1 MQGSRSHQQQGGL
14 GLSLATRPVWPNG
27 DIHSADEIITSRS
40 GWVNEPRRIGVSK
53 SLIERAARALSWVTN
68 ALMLRNIG
76 RRFYSAMEMI
86 DTRLHLGMRGGE
98 GDDMFC
104 RKCGAEMEGGARF
117 CPKCGLPVADASEES
132 LGEFEQGPD
141 DADEASG
148 QLVSVEDEGEPT
160 GSVAASPEPAE
171 GSSTGKVFGLE
182 SDSADADAEGAVAPA
197 RSTRPRKPF
206 IIAVIVAVLL
216 VLGGSGYYFGVVA
229 PERAREAAEQE
240 ALAAE
245 YVVRVSVSAEGWDT
259 AAGASRVPLRV
270 KGREERGKKVNKV
283 YYVDSAGA
291 GLKLRRGTYAVIVAG
306 SPIAADGTIYAVPDT
321 EIEVKVDEKSAAKKG
336 GVDATGDAVTLDPVP
351 ATDVTDEQIADAKKW
366 AEGDKGAAD
375 ADCTFDA
382 EALAT
387 AAAKRRDDAAAAK
400 KAGEEAAKRAE
411 EAKQARTIDTDYFTM
426 VLPDWFPIDE
436 FEYKTEERSD
446 YGGGTGN
453 WSVTYFIRNGDAN
466 DNADFM
472 IVTYEQGMPGYGC
485 GYAKELGSSKGRTV
499 QLLVGGVTAQEALGM
514 SLEDYG
520 DALSACIT
528 LK

>member
-1 MQGSRSHQQQGGL
+1 
-14 GLSLATRPVWPNG
+14 
-27 DIHSADEIITSRS
+27 
-40 GWVNEPRRIGVSK
+40 
-53 SLIERAARALSWVTN
+53 
-68 ALMLRNIG
+68 
-76 RRFYSAMEMI
+76 
-86 DTRLHLGMRGGE
+86 
-98 GDDMFC
+98 MFC

-117 CPKCGLPVADASEES
+117 CPKCGLPVADASEEPS
-132 LGEFEQGPD
+132 GEFRQAPD
-141 DADEASG
+141 DADEAVE

-160 GSVAASPEPAE
+160 GSVAASPESAE
-171 GSSTGKVFGLE
+171 GSSTGKAFGLE

-197 RSTRPRKPF
+197 RSARPKKPF
-206 IIAVIVAVLL
+206 IIAVIVVVLL
-216 VLGGSGYYFGVVA
+216 ILGGSGYYFGVVA

-245 YVVRVSVSAEGWDT
+245 CVVRVSVSAEGWDT

-291 GLKLRRGTYAVIVAG
+291 GLKLRRGTYTVIVAG

-321 EIEVKVDEKSAAKKG
+321 EVEVKVDEKSAAKKG
-336 GVDATGDAVTLDPVP
+336 GVDATGDAVTLSPVP
-351 ATDVTDEQIADAKKW
+351 ATDVTDEQIAAAKKW

-375 ADCTFDA
+375 AGCTFDA

-387 AAAKRRDDAAAAK
+387 AAAKRRDDAVAAK
-400 KAGEEAAKRAE
+400 KAEEEAAKRAE

-436 FEYKTEERSD
+436 FEYKTEERPD

-453 WSVTYFIRNGDAN
+453 WSVTNFIRNGDAN

-520 DALSACIT
+520 DALAGCIT

>member
-1 MQGSRSHQQQGGL
+1 
-14 GLSLATRPVWPNG
+14 
-27 DIHSADEIITSRS
+27 
-40 GWVNEPRRIGVSK
+40 
-53 SLIERAARALSWVTN
+53 
-68 ALMLRNIG
+68 
-76 RRFYSAMEMI
+76 
-86 DTRLHLGMRGGE
+86 
-98 GDDMFC
+98 MFC

-117 CPKCGLPVADASEES
+117 CPKCGLPVADASEGP
-132 LGEFEQGPD
+132 LGEFEQAPD

-148 QLVSVEDEGEPT
+148 QLVSVEDEDEPT
-160 GSVAASPEPAE
+160 GSVAASPKSAE

-182 SDSADADAEGAVAPA
+182 SDSTDADAEGAVAPA
-197 RSTRPRKPF
+197 RSTRPKKPL
-206 IIAVIVAVLL
+206 IIAVIVVVLL
-216 VLGGSGYYFGVVA
+216 ILGGSGYYFGAVA
-229 PERAREAAEQE
+229 PERAREAAGQE

-245 YVVRVSVSAEGWDT
+245 YVVRVSVSAEGWNT

-291 GLKLRRGTYAVIVAG
+291 GLKLRRGTYTVIVAG
-306 SPIAADGTIYAVPDT
+306 SPIAADGTIYAVSDT
-321 EIEVKVDEKSAAKKG
+321 EVEVKVDEKSAAKKD
-336 GVDATGDAVTLDPVP
+336 GVDATGDAVTLGPVP

-366 AEGDKGAAD
+366 AEGDKGAAN
-375 ADCTFDA
+375 AGCTFDV

-387 AAAKRRDDAAAAK
+387 AAAKRRDDAVAAK
-400 KAGEEAAKRAE
+400 KAEEEAAKRAE
-411 EAKQARTIDTDYFTM
+411 EAKQVRTIDTDYFTM

-436 FEYKTEERSD
+436 FEYKTEERPD

-453 WSVTYFIRNGDAN
+453 WSVTNFIRNGDAN
-466 DNADFM
+466 DDADFM

-520 DALSACIT
+520 DALAGCIT

>member
-1 MQGSRSHQQQGGL
+1 
-14 GLSLATRPVWPNG
+14 
-27 DIHSADEIITSRS
+27 
-40 GWVNEPRRIGVSK
+40 
-53 SLIERAARALSWVTN
+53 
-68 ALMLRNIG
+68 
-76 RRFYSAMEMI
+76 
-86 DTRLHLGMRGGE
+86 
-98 GDDMFC
+98 MFC

-117 CPKCGLPVADASEES
+117 CPKCGLPVADASEEPS
-132 LGEFEQGPD
+132 GESEQAPD
-141 DADEASG
+141 DADKAVE
-148 QLVSVEDEGEPT
+148 QLVGVEDEGEPT
-160 GSVAASPEPAE
+160 GSVAASPESVE

-197 RSTRPRKPF
+197 RSARPKKPF
-206 IIAVIVAVLL
+206 IIAVIVVVLL

-259 AAGASRVPLRV
+259 AAGASRVPLQV

-291 GLKLRRGTYAVIVAG
+291 GLKLRRGTYTVIVAG

-321 EIEVKVDEKSAAKKG
+321 EVEVKVDEKSAAKKD
-336 GVDATGDAVTLDPVP
+336 GVDATGDAVELDPVP

-366 AEGDKGAAD
+366 AEGDKDAAN
-375 ADCTFDA
+375 AGCTFDA

-387 AAAKRRDDAAAAK
+387 AATKRRDDAVAAK
-400 KAGEEAAKRAE
+400 KAEEEAAKRTE
-411 EAKQARTIDTDYFTM
+411 EAKRARTIDTDYFTM

-436 FEYKTEERSD
+436 FEYKTEERPD

-453 WSVTYFIRNGDAN
+453 WSVTNFIRNGDAN

-520 DALSACIT
+520 DALAGCIT

>member
-1 MQGSRSHQQQGGL
+1 
-14 GLSLATRPVWPNG
+14 
-27 DIHSADEIITSRS
+27 
-40 GWVNEPRRIGVSK
+40 
-53 SLIERAARALSWVTN
+53 
-68 ALMLRNIG
+68 
-76 RRFYSAMEMI
+76 
-86 DTRLHLGMRGGE
+86 
-98 GDDMFC
+98 MFC

-117 CPKCGLPVADASEES
+117 CPKCGLPVADATEEPS
-132 LGEFEQGPD
+132 GEFGQVPD
-141 DADEASG
+141 DAGEAVE
-148 QLVSVEDEGEPT
+148 QLVSVEDEGGPT
-160 GSVAASPEPAE
+160 GSVAALPESAE

-197 RSTRPRKPF
+197 RTTRPKKPF
-206 IIAVIVAVLL
+206 IIAAIVVVLL
-216 VLGGSGYYFGVVA
+216 ILGGSGYYFGVVA

-259 AAGASRVPLRV
+259 AAGASRVPLQV

-291 GLKLRRGTYAVIVAG
+291 GLKLRRGTYTVIVAG

-321 EIEVKVDEKSAAKKG
+321 EVEVKVDEKSAAKKDG
-336 GVDATGDAVTLDPVP
+336 ADATGDAVTLGPVP

-375 ADCTFDA
+375 ADCTFDV

-387 AAAKRRDDAAAAK
+387 AAAKRRDDAVAAK
-400 KAGEEAAKRAE
+400 KAEEEAAKRAE
-411 EAKQARTIDTDYFTM
+411 EAKRARTIDTEYFTM
-426 VLPDWFPIDE
+426 VLPDWFPVDE
-436 FEYKTEERSD
+436 FEYKTEERPD

-453 WSVTYFIRNGDAN
+453 WSVTNFIRNGDAN
-466 DNADFM
+466 DDADFM

-520 DALSACIT
+520 DALAGCIT

>member
-1 MQGSRSHQQQGGL
+1 
-14 GLSLATRPVWPNG
+14 
-27 DIHSADEIITSRS
+27 
-40 GWVNEPRRIGVSK
+40 
-53 SLIERAARALSWVTN
+53 
-68 ALMLRNIG
+68 
-76 RRFYSAMEMI
+76 
-86 DTRLHLGMRGGE
+86 
-98 GDDMFC
+98 MFC

-132 LGEFEQGPD
+132 LGEFEQVPD
-141 DADEASG
+141 DADEASE
-148 QLVSVEDEGEPT
+148 QLVSVEDEVEPT
-160 GSVAASPEPAE
+160 GSVAASPESAE

-197 RSTRPRKPF
+197 HSARPKKPF
-206 IIAVIVAVLL
+206 IIAVIVVVLL
-216 VLGGSGYYFGVVA
+216 VLGSSGYYFGVVA
-229 PERAREAAEQE
+229 PEHAREAAEQE

-245 YVVRVSVSAEGWDT
+245 HVVRVSVSAEGWDT
-259 AAGASRVPLRV
+259 EAGASRVPLRV

-291 GLKLRRGTYAVIVAG
+291 GLKLRRGTYTVIVAG

-321 EIEVKVDEKSAAKKG
+321 EVEVKVDEKSAAKKD
-336 GVDATGDAVTLDPVP
+336 GVDATGDAVELGPVP

-375 ADCTFDA
+375 AGCTFDA

-387 AAAKRRDDAAAAK
+387 AAAKRRDDAVAAK
-400 KAGEEAAKRAE
+400 KAEEEAAKRAE
-411 EAKQARTIDTDYFTM
+411 EAKRARTIDTDYFTM

-436 FEYKTEERSD
+436 FEYKTEERPD

-453 WSVTYFIRNGDAN
+453 WSVTNFIRNGDAN

-514 SLEDYG
+514 SLEGYG
-520 DALSACIT
+520 DALAGCIT

>member
-1 MQGSRSHQQQGGL
+1 
-14 GLSLATRPVWPNG
+14 
-27 DIHSADEIITSRS
+27 
-40 GWVNEPRRIGVSK
+40 
-53 SLIERAARALSWVTN
+53 
-68 ALMLRNIG
+68 
-76 RRFYSAMEMI
+76 
-86 DTRLHLGMRGGE
+86 
-98 GDDMFC
+98 MFC

-117 CPKCGLPVADASEES
+117 CPKCGLPVADATEEPS
-132 LGEFEQGPD
+132 GEFGQVPD
-141 DADEASG
+141 DAGEAVE

-160 GSVAASPEPAE
+160 GSVAASPESAE
-171 GSSTGKVFGLE
+171 GSSTGKVFGPE
-182 SDSADADAEGAVAPA
+182 SDSADADTEGAVAPA
-197 RSTRPRKPF
+197 RSTRPKKPF
-206 IIAVIVAVLL
+206 IIAVIVVVLL

-291 GLKLRRGTYAVIVAG
+291 GLKLRRGTYTVIVAG

-321 EIEVKVDEKSAAKKG
+321 EVEVKVDEKSAAKKD
-336 GVDATGDAVTLDPVP
+336 GVDATGDAVELGSVP
-351 ATDVTDEQIADAKKW
+351 ATDVTDEQIAAAKKW

-375 ADCTFDA
+375 AGCTFDA

-387 AAAKRRDDAAAAK
+387 AAAKRRDDAVAAK
-400 KAGEEAAKRAE
+400 KAEEEAAKRAE

-436 FEYKTEERSD
+436 FEHKTEERPD

-453 WSVTYFIRNGDAN
+453 WSVTNFIRNGDAN
-466 DNADFM
+466 DDADFM

-520 DALSACIT
+520 DALAGCIT

>member
-1 MQGSRSHQQQGGL
+1 
-14 GLSLATRPVWPNG
+14 
-27 DIHSADEIITSRS
+27 
-40 GWVNEPRRIGVSK
+40 
-53 SLIERAARALSWVTN
+53 
-68 ALMLRNIG
+68 
-76 RRFYSAMEMI
+76 
-86 DTRLHLGMRGGE
+86 
-98 GDDMFC
+98 MFC

-117 CPKCGLPVADASEES
+117 CPKCGLPVADASEGP
-132 LGEFEQGPD
+132 LGESEQAPD
-141 DADEASG
+141 DADEASR

-160 GSVAASPEPAE
+160 GSVAASPESAD
-171 GSSTGKVFGLE
+171 GSFAGKVFGLE
-182 SDSADADAEGAVAPA
+182 SDSADVDAEGAVAPA
-197 RSTRPRKPF
+197 RSARPRKPF
-206 IIAVIVAVLL
+206 IIAVIVVVLL

-259 AAGASRVPLRV
+259 AAGASRVPLQV

-291 GLKLRRGTYAVIVAG
+291 GLKLRRGTYTVIVAG

-321 EIEVKVDEKSAAKKG
+321 EVEVKVDEKSAAKKD

-387 AAAKRRDDAAAAK
+387 AAAKRRDDAVAAK
-400 KAGEEAAKRAE
+400 KAEEEAAKRAE

-436 FEYKTEERSD
+436 FEYKTEERPD

-453 WSVTYFIRNGDAN
+453 WSVTNFIRNGDAN
-466 DNADFM
+466 DDADFV

-485 GYAKELGSSKGRTV
+485 GYAKELGFSKGRTV

-520 DALSACIT
+520 DALAGCIT

>member
-1 MQGSRSHQQQGGL
+1 
-14 GLSLATRPVWPNG
+14 
-27 DIHSADEIITSRS
+27 
-40 GWVNEPRRIGVSK
+40 
-53 SLIERAARALSWVTN
+53 
-68 ALMLRNIG
+68 
-76 RRFYSAMEMI
+76 
-86 DTRLHLGMRGGE
+86 
-98 GDDMFC
+98 MFC

-117 CPKCGLPVADASEES
+117 CPKCGLPVADASEGP
-132 LGEFEQGPD
+132 LGESEQAPD

-148 QLVSVEDEGEPT
+148 QLVSVEDEDEPT
-160 GSVAASPEPAE
+160 GSVAASPESAE

-197 RSTRPRKPF
+197 HSARPRKPF
-206 IIAVIVAVLL
+206 IIAVIVVVLL

-259 AAGASRVPLRV
+259 AAGASRVPLQV

-291 GLKLRRGTYAVIVAG
+291 GLKLRRGTYTVIVAG

-321 EIEVKVDEKSAAKKG
+321 EVEVKVDEKSAAKKD
-336 GVDATGDAVTLDPVP
+336 GVDATGDAVELDPVP

-366 AEGDKGAAD
+366 AEGDKDAAN
-375 ADCTFDA
+375 AGCTFDA

-387 AAAKRRDDAAAAK
+387 AATKRRDDAVAAK
-400 KAGEEAAKRAE
+400 KAEEEAAKRTE
-411 EAKQARTIDTDYFTM
+411 EAKRARTIDTDYFTM

-436 FEYKTEERSD
+436 FEYKTEERPD

-453 WSVTYFIRNGDAN
+453 WSVTNFIRNGDAN

-520 DALSACIT
+520 DALAGCIT

>member
-1 MQGSRSHQQQGGL
+1 
-14 GLSLATRPVWPNG
+14 
-27 DIHSADEIITSRS
+27 
-40 GWVNEPRRIGVSK
+40 
-53 SLIERAARALSWVTN
+53 
-68 ALMLRNIG
+68 
-76 RRFYSAMEMI
+76 
-86 DTRLHLGMRGGE
+86 
-98 GDDMFC
+98 MFC

-117 CPKCGLPVADASEES
+117 CPKCGLPVADATEEPS
-132 LGEFEQGPD
+132 GEFGQVPD
-141 DADEASG
+141 DAGEAVE
-148 QLVSVEDEGEPT
+148 QLVSVGDEGEPT
-160 GSVAASPEPAE
+160 GSVAASPESAE

-182 SDSADADAEGAVAPA
+182 SDSADVDAEGAVAPA
-197 RSTRPRKPF
+197 RSTRPKKPF
-206 IIAVIVAVLL
+206 IIAVIVVVLL

-291 GLKLRRGTYAVIVAG
+291 GLKLRRGTYTVIVAG

-321 EIEVKVDEKSAAKKG
+321 EVEVKVDEKSAAKKD
-336 GVDATGDAVTLDPVP
+336 GVDATGDAVELGSVP

-366 AEGDKGAAD
+366 AEGDKDAAD
-375 ADCTFDA
+375 AGCTFDA

-387 AAAKRRDDAAAAK
+387 AATKRRDDAVAAK
-400 KAGEEAAKRAE
+400 KAEEEAAKRVE
-411 EAKQARTIDTDYFTM
+411 EAKRARTIDTDYFTM

-436 FEYKTEERSD
+436 FEYKTEERPD

-453 WSVTYFIRNGDAN
+453 WSVTNFIRNGDAN

-520 DALSACIT
+520 DALAGCIT

>member
-1 MQGSRSHQQQGGL
+1 
-14 GLSLATRPVWPNG
+14 
-27 DIHSADEIITSRS
+27 
-40 GWVNEPRRIGVSK
+40 
-53 SLIERAARALSWVTN
+53 
-68 ALMLRNIG
+68 
-76 RRFYSAMEMI
+76 
-86 DTRLHLGMRGGE
+86 
-98 GDDMFC
+98 MFC

-117 CPKCGLPVADASEES
+117 CPKCGLPVADASEGP
-132 LGEFEQGPD
+132 LGESEQAPD

-148 QLVSVEDEGEPT
+148 RLVSVEDEDEPT
-160 GSVAASPEPAE
+160 GSVAASPESVE

-197 RSTRPRKPF
+197 HSARPKKSF
-206 IIAVIVAVLL
+206 IIAVIVVVLL
-216 VLGGSGYYFGVVA
+216 VLGSSGYYFGVVA

-270 KGREERGKKVNKV
+270 KGREERGKKINKV

-291 GLKLRRGTYAVIVAG
+291 GLKLRRGTYTVIVAG

-321 EIEVKVDEKSAAKKG
+321 EVEVKVDEESAAKKD
-336 GVDATGDAVTLDPVP
+336 GVDATGDAVTLGPVP

-366 AEGDKGAAD
+366 AEGDKGAAN
-375 ADCTFDA
+375 AGCTFDA

-387 AAAKRRDDAAAAK
+387 AAAKRRDDAVAAK
-400 KAGEEAAKRAE
+400 KAEEEAAKRAE
-411 EAKQARTIDTDYFTM
+411 EAKRARTIDTDYFTM

-436 FEYKTEERSD
+436 FECKTEERPD

-453 WSVTYFIRNGDAN
+453 WSVTNFIRNGDAN

-520 DALSACIT
+520 DALAGCIT

>member
-1 MQGSRSHQQQGGL
+1 
-14 GLSLATRPVWPNG
+14 
-27 DIHSADEIITSRS
+27 
-40 GWVNEPRRIGVSK
+40 
-53 SLIERAARALSWVTN
+53 
-68 ALMLRNIG
+68 
-76 RRFYSAMEMI
+76 
-86 DTRLHLGMRGGE
+86 
-98 GDDMFC
+98 MFC

-117 CPKCGLPVADASEES
+117 CPKCGLPVADASEGP
-132 LGEFEQGPD
+132 LGESEQAPD

-148 QLVSVEDEGEPT
+148 QLVSVEDEDEPT
-160 GSVAASPEPAE
+160 GSVAASPESVE

-197 RSTRPRKPF
+197 HSARPKKSF
-206 IIAVIVAVLL
+206 IIAVIVVALL
-216 VLGGSGYYFGVVA
+216 VLGSSGYYFGVVA

-291 GLKLRRGTYAVIVAG
+291 GLKLRRGTYTVIVAG

-321 EIEVKVDEKSAAKKG
+321 EVEVKVDEKSAAKKG

-366 AEGDKGAAD
+366 AEGDKGAAN
-375 ADCTFDA
+375 AGCTFDA

-387 AAAKRRDDAAAAK
+387 AAAKRRDDAVAAK
-400 KAGEEAAKRAE
+400 KAEEEAAKRAE

-436 FEYKTEERSD
+436 FEYKTEERPD

-453 WSVTYFIRNGDAN
+453 WSVTNFIRNGDAN
-466 DNADFM
+466 DDADFM

-520 DALSACIT
+520 DALAGCIT

>member
-1 MQGSRSHQQQGGL
+1 
-14 GLSLATRPVWPNG
+14 
-27 DIHSADEIITSRS
+27 
-40 GWVNEPRRIGVSK
+40 
-53 SLIERAARALSWVTN
+53 
-68 ALMLRNIG
+68 MLCNIG
-76 RRFYSAMEMI
+76 RQFYSAMEVI
-86 DTRLHLGMRGGE
+86 DTHLHLQRRGGE
-98 GDDMFC
+98 RDDMFC

-117 CPKCGLPVADASEES
+117 CPKCGLPVADATEEPS
-132 LGEFEQGPD
+132 GEFGQAPD
-141 DADEASG
+141 DAGEAVE

-160 GSVAASPEPAE
+160 GNVAASPESAE

-182 SDSADADAEGAVAPA
+182 SDSADADVEDAVAPA

-206 IIAVIVAVLL
+206 IIAVIVVVLL

-291 GLKLRRGTYAVIVAG
+291 GLKLRRGTYAVTVAG

-321 EIEVKVDEKSAAKKG
+321 EVEVKVDEKSAAKKD

-366 AEGDKGAAD
+366 AEGDKDAAN
-375 ADCTFDA
+375 AGCTFDA

-387 AAAKRRDDAAAAK
+387 AATKRRDDAVAAK
-400 KAGEEAAKRAE
+400 KAEEAAKRVE

-436 FEYKTEERSD
+436 YEITSI
-446 YGGGTGN
+446 N
-453 WSVTYFIRNGDAN
+453 WSSVGAPAAFRVSKIGGNQNPSQD
-466 DNADFM
+466 ADFY
-472 IVTYEQGMPGYGC
+472 IFAYTEQPSFGACFSTVVGTTSGGLKVQIAGGSYGA
-485 GYAKELGSSKGRTV
+485 GSDGSIIDDRPFDMDPQSYAN
-499 QLLVGGVTAQEALGM
+499 AL
-514 SLEDYG
+514 
-520 DALSACIT
+520 AACVT

>member
-1 MQGSRSHQQQGGL
+1 
-14 GLSLATRPVWPNG
+14 
-27 DIHSADEIITSRS
+27 
-40 GWVNEPRRIGVSK
+40 
-53 SLIERAARALSWVTN
+53 
-68 ALMLRNIG
+68 
-76 RRFYSAMEMI
+76 
-86 DTRLHLGMRGGE
+86 
-98 GDDMFC
+98 MFC

-117 CPKCGLPVADASEES
+117 CPKCGLPVADASEEP
-132 LGEFEQGPD
+132 LGEAEQVPD
-141 DADEASG
+141 DADEAVE

-160 GSVAASPEPAE
+160 GSVAASPESAE
-171 GSSTGKVFGLE
+171 GSSTGKAFGLE

-197 RSTRPRKPF
+197 RITRPKKPF
-206 IIAVIVAVLL
+206 IIAVIVVVLL
-216 VLGGSGYYFGVVA
+216 VLGGFGYYFGVVA

-245 YVVRVSVSAEGWDT
+245 CVVRVSVSAEGWDT

-291 GLKLRRGTYAVIVAG
+291 GLKLRRGTYTVIVAG

-321 EIEVKVDEKSAAKKG
+321 EVEVKVDEKSAAKKDS
-336 GVDATGDAVTLDPVP
+336 VDATGDTVTLDPVP

-366 AEGDKGAAD
+366 AEGDKGAAK
-375 ADCTFDA
+375 AGCTFDA

-387 AAAKRRDDAAAAK
+387 AAAKRRDDAVAAK
-400 KAGEEAAKRAE
+400 KAEEEAAKRAE
-411 EAKQARTIDTDYFTM
+411 EAKRARTIDTDYFTM

-436 FEYKTEERSD
+436 FEYKTEERPD

-453 WSVTYFIRNGDAN
+453 WSVTNFIRNGDAN
-466 DNADFM
+466 DDADFM

-520 DALSACIT
+520 DALAGCIT

>member
-1 MQGSRSHQQQGGL
+1 
-14 GLSLATRPVWPNG
+14 
-27 DIHSADEIITSRS
+27 
-40 GWVNEPRRIGVSK
+40 
-53 SLIERAARALSWVTN
+53 
-68 ALMLRNIG
+68 
-76 RRFYSAMEMI
+76 
-86 DTRLHLGMRGGE
+86 
-98 GDDMFC
+98 MFC

-117 CPKCGLPVADASEES
+117 CSKCGLPVADASEGPSGES
-132 LGEFEQGPD
+132 EQAPD
-141 DADEASG
+141 DADKAVE
-148 QLVSVEDEGEPT
+148 QLVGVEDEGEPT
-160 GSVAASPEPAE
+160 GSVAASPESAE

-197 RSTRPRKPF
+197 RSARPKKPF
-206 IIAVIVAVLL
+206 IIAVIVVVLL
-216 VLGGSGYYFGVVA
+216 VLGGSGYYFGVVV
-229 PERAREAAEQE
+229 PECAREAAEQE

-259 AAGASRVPLRV
+259 TAGASRVPLQV

-291 GLKLRRGTYAVIVAG
+291 GLKLRRGTYTVIVAG

-321 EIEVKVDEKSAAKKG
+321 EVEVKVDEKSAAKKD

-366 AEGDKGAAD
+366 AEGDKGAAN
-375 ADCTFDA
+375 AGCTFDA
-382 EALAT
+382 DALAT
-387 AAAKRRDDAAAAK
+387 AAAKRRDDAVAAK
-400 KAGEEAAKRAE
+400 KAEEEAAKRAE
-411 EAKQARTIDTDYFTM
+411 EAKRARTIDTDYFTM

-436 FEYKTEERSD
+436 FEYKTEERPD

-453 WSVTYFIRNGDAN
+453 WSVTNFIRNGDAN

-520 DALSACIT
+520 DALAGCIT

>member
-1 MQGSRSHQQQGGL
+1 
-14 GLSLATRPVWPNG
+14 
-27 DIHSADEIITSRS
+27 
-40 GWVNEPRRIGVSK
+40 
-53 SLIERAARALSWVTN
+53 
-68 ALMLRNIG
+68 
-76 RRFYSAMEMI
+76 
-86 DTRLHLGMRGGE
+86 
-98 GDDMFC
+98 MFC
-104 RKCGAEMEGGARF
+104 RKCGAEMESGARF
-117 CPKCGLPVADASEES
+117 CPKCGLPVADATEEPS
-132 LGEFEQGPD
+132 GEFGQAPD
-141 DADEASG
+141 DADEAVE
-148 QLVSVEDEGEPT
+148 QLVSAEEEGEPT
-160 GSVAASPEPAE
+160 GSVVASPESAE
-171 GSSTGKVFGLE
+171 GSSTGNVFGLE

-197 RSTRPRKPF
+197 RSTRPKKPF
-206 IIAVIVAVLL
+206 IIAVIVVVLL

-291 GLKLRRGTYAVIVAG
+291 GLKLRRGTYTVIVAG

-321 EIEVKVDEKSAAKKG
+321 EVEVKVDEKSAAKKD
-336 GVDATGDAVTLDPVP
+336 GVDATGDAVELGSVP

-366 AEGDKGAAD
+366 AEGDKDAAD
-375 ADCTFDA
+375 AGCTFDA

-387 AAAKRRDDAAAAK
+387 AATKRRDDAVAAK
-400 KAGEEAAKRAE
+400 KAEEEAAKRAE

-436 FEYKTEERSD
+436 FEYKTEERPD

-453 WSVTYFIRNGDAN
+453 WSVTNFIRNGDAN
-466 DNADFM
+466 DDADFM

-520 DALSACIT
+520 DALAGCIT

>member
-1 MQGSRSHQQQGGL
+1 
-14 GLSLATRPVWPNG
+14 
-27 DIHSADEIITSRS
+27 
-40 GWVNEPRRIGVSK
+40 
-53 SLIERAARALSWVTN
+53 
-68 ALMLRNIG
+68 
-76 RRFYSAMEMI
+76 
-86 DTRLHLGMRGGE
+86 
-98 GDDMFC
+98 MFC

-117 CPKCGLPVADASEES
+117 CPKCGLPVADASEEP
-132 LGEFEQGPD
+132 LGEFEQMPD

-160 GSVAASPEPAE
+160 DSVAASPESAE

-182 SDSADADAEGAVAPA
+182 SDSTDADAEGAVAPA
-197 RSTRPRKPF
+197 RSTRSKKPF
-206 IIAVIVAVLL
+206 IIAVIVVVLL

-259 AAGASRVPLRV
+259 AAGASRVPMQV

-291 GLKLRRGTYAVIVAG
+291 GLKLRRGTYTVIVAG

-321 EIEVKVDEKSAAKKG
+321 EVEVKVDEKSAAKKD
-336 GVDATGDAVTLDPVP
+336 GVDATGDAVTLGPVP
-351 ATDVTDEQIADAKKW
+351 VTDVTDEQIADAKKW

-375 ADCTFDA
+375 ADCTFDV

-387 AAAKRRDDAAAAK
+387 AAAKRRDDAVAAK
-400 KAGEEAAKRAE
+400 KAEEEAAKRAE
-411 EAKQARTIDTDYFTM
+411 EAKRARTIDTEYFTM
-426 VLPDWFPIDE
+426 VLPDWFPVDE
-436 FEYKTEERSD
+436 FEYKTEERPD

-453 WSVTYFIRNGDAN
+453 WSVTNFIRNGDAN
-466 DNADFM
+466 DDADFM

-520 DALSACIT
+520 DALAGCIT

>member
-1 MQGSRSHQQQGGL
+1 
-14 GLSLATRPVWPNG
+14 
-27 DIHSADEIITSRS
+27 
-40 GWVNEPRRIGVSK
+40 
-53 SLIERAARALSWVTN
+53 
-68 ALMLRNIG
+68 
-76 RRFYSAMEMI
+76 MEMV
-86 DTRLHLGMRGGE
+86 DTRLHLGRRGGE

-117 CPKCGLPVADASEES
+117 CPKCGLPVADATEEPS
-132 LGEFEQGPD
+132 GEFGQAPD
-141 DADEASG
+141 DAGEAVE

-160 GSVAASPEPAE
+160 GSVAASPESAE

-182 SDSADADAEGAVAPA
+182 SDGADADAEGAVVPA
-197 RSTRPRKPF
+197 RSTRSKKPF
-206 IIAVIVAVLL
+206 TIAVIVVVLL

-229 PERAREAAEQE
+229 PERAREDAEQE

-291 GLKLRRGTYAVIVAG
+291 GLKLRRGTYTVTVAG

-321 EIEVKVDEKSAAKKG
+321 EVEVKVDEKSAAKKD

-366 AEGDKGAAD
+366 AEGDKDAAD

-387 AAAKRRDDAAAAK
+387 AATKRRDDAVAAK
-400 KAGEEAAKRAE
+400 KAEEEAAKRVE

-436 FEYKTEERSD
+436 FEYKTEERPD

-453 WSVTYFIRNGDAN
+453 WSVTNFIRNGDAN

-520 DALSACIT
+520 DALAGCIT

>member
-1 MQGSRSHQQQGGL
+1 
-14 GLSLATRPVWPNG
+14 
-27 DIHSADEIITSRS
+27 
-40 GWVNEPRRIGVSK
+40 
-53 SLIERAARALSWVTN
+53 
-68 ALMLRNIG
+68 
-76 RRFYSAMEMI
+76 
-86 DTRLHLGMRGGE
+86 
-98 GDDMFC
+98 
-104 RKCGAEMEGGARF
+104 MEGGARF
-117 CPKCGLPVADASEES
+117 CPKCGLPVADATEEPS
-132 LGEFEQGPD
+132 GEFGQAPD

-160 GSVAASPEPAE
+160 GSVAASPESAE
-171 GSSTGKVFGLE
+171 GSSTGEVFGLE
-182 SDSADADAEGAVAPA
+182 SDSADADVEGAVAPA
-197 RSTRPRKPF
+197 RSTRPKKPF
-206 IIAVIVAVLL
+206 IIAVIVVVLL

-245 YVVRVSVSAEGWDT
+245 CVVRVSVSAEGWDT
-259 AAGASRVPLRV
+259 AAGASRVPLQV

-291 GLKLRRGTYAVIVAG
+291 GLKLRRGTYTVIVAG

-321 EIEVKVDEKSAAKKG
+321 EVEVKVDEKSAAKKD
-336 GVDATGDAVTLDPVP
+336 GVDATGDAVTLGPVP

-375 ADCTFDA
+375 ADCTFDV

-387 AAAKRRDDAAAAK
+387 AAAKRRDDAVAAK
-400 KAGEEAAKRAE
+400 KAEEEAAKRAE
-411 EAKQARTIDTDYFTM
+411 EAKQARTIDTEYFTL

-436 FEYKTEERSD
+436 FEYKTEERPD

-453 WSVTYFIRNGDAN
+453 WSVTNFIRNGDAN

-520 DALSACIT
+520 DALAGCIT

>member
-1 MQGSRSHQQQGGL
+1 
-14 GLSLATRPVWPNG
+14 
-27 DIHSADEIITSRS
+27 
-40 GWVNEPRRIGVSK
+40 
-53 SLIERAARALSWVTN
+53 
-68 ALMLRNIG
+68 
-76 RRFYSAMEMI
+76 
-86 DTRLHLGMRGGE
+86 
-98 GDDMFC
+98 MFC

-117 CPKCGLPVADASEES
+117 CPKCGLPVADTSEES
-132 LGEFEQGPD
+132 LGEFEQVPD

-148 QLVSVEDEGEPT
+148 RLVSVEDEGEPT

-245 YVVRVSVSAEGWDT
+245 YIVRVSVSAEGWDT
-259 AAGASRVPLRV
+259 AAGASCVPLRV

-291 GLKLRRGTYAVIVAG
+291 GLKLRRGTYTVIVAG

-321 EIEVKVDEKSAAKKG
+321 EVEVKVDEKSAAKKD
-336 GVDATGDAVTLDPVP
+336 GVDATGDAVTLGPVS

-375 ADCTFDA
+375 AGCTFDA

-387 AAAKRRDDAAAAK
+387 AAAKRRDDAVAAK
-400 KAGEEAAKRAE
+400 KAEEEAAKRAE

-436 FEYKTEERSD
+436 FEYKTEERPD

-453 WSVTYFIRNGDAN
+453 WSVTNFIRNGDAN

-520 DALSACIT
+520 DALAGCIT

>member
-1 MQGSRSHQQQGGL
+1 
-14 GLSLATRPVWPNG
+14 
-27 DIHSADEIITSRS
+27 
-40 GWVNEPRRIGVSK
+40 
-53 SLIERAARALSWVTN
+53 
-68 ALMLRNIG
+68 
-76 RRFYSAMEMI
+76 
-86 DTRLHLGMRGGE
+86 
-98 GDDMFC
+98 MFC

-117 CPKCGLPVADASEES
+117 CPKCGLPVADASEEP
-132 LGEFEQGPD
+132 LGEFEQAPD
-141 DADEASG
+141 DADEAPG
-148 QLVSVEDEGEPT
+148 QLVGVEDEGEPT
-160 GSVAASPEPAE
+160 GSVAASPESAD
-171 GSSTGKVFGLE
+171 GSSTGKVFELE

-197 RSTRPRKPF
+197 RSARPKKPF
-206 IIAVIVAVLL
+206 IIAVILVVLL

-245 YVVRVSVSAEGWDT
+245 HVVRVSVSAEGWDT
-259 AAGASRVPLRV
+259 EAGASRVPLRV
-270 KGREERGKKVNKV
+270 KGREERGKKVDKV

-291 GLKLRRGTYAVIVAG
+291 GLKLRRGTYTVIVAG

-321 EIEVKVDEKSAAKKG
+321 EVDVKVDEKTAAKKG
-336 GVDATGDAVTLDPVP
+336 GVDASGDAVTLGPVP
-351 ATDVTDEQIADAKKW
+351 ATDVTDEQIAEAKKW

-387 AAAKRRDDAAAAK
+387 AAAKRRDDAVAAK
-400 KAGEEAAKRAE
+400 KAEEEAAKRAE

-436 FEYKTEERSD
+436 FEYKTEERPD
-446 YGGGTGN
+446 CGGGTGN
-453 WSVTYFIRNGDAN
+453 WSVTNFIWNGDAN

-520 DALSACIT
+520 DALAACIT

>member
-1 MQGSRSHQQQGGL
+1 M
-14 GLSLATRPVWPNG
+14 
-27 DIHSADEIITSRS
+27 I
-40 GWVNEPRRIGVSK
+40 
-53 SLIERAARALSWVTN
+53 
-68 ALMLRNIG
+68 LRNIG
-76 RRFYSAMEMI
+76 GRFYSAMEMI
-86 DTRLHLGMRGGE
+86 DTRLHLGRRGGE

-104 RKCGAEMEGGARF
+104 RKCGAEVESGARF
-117 CPKCGLPVADASEES
+117 CPKCGLPVADASEGP
-132 LGEFEQGPD
+132 LGEFEQVPD

-160 GSVAASPEPAE
+160 DSVAASPESAE
-171 GSSTGKVFGLE
+171 GSSTGKAFGLE
-182 SDSADADAEGAVAPA
+182 SDSTDADAEGAVAPA
-197 RSTRPRKPF
+197 RSTRPKKPF
-206 IIAVIVAVLL
+206 IIAVIVVVLL

-291 GLKLRRGTYAVIVAG
+291 GLKLRRGTYTVIVAG

-321 EIEVKVDEKSAAKKG
+321 EVEVKVDEKSAAKKS

-366 AEGDKGAAD
+366 AEGDKDAAD

-387 AAAKRRDDAAAAK
+387 AATKRRDDAVAAK
-400 KAGEEAAKRAE
+400 KAEEEAAKRVE
-411 EAKQARTIDTDYFTM
+411 EAKRARTIDTDYFTM

-436 FEYKTEERSD
+436 FEYKTEERPD

-453 WSVTYFIRNGDAN
+453 WSVTNFIRNGDAN

-520 DALSACIT
+520 DALAGCIT

>member
-1 MQGSRSHQQQGGL
+1 
-14 GLSLATRPVWPNG
+14 
-27 DIHSADEIITSRS
+27 
-40 GWVNEPRRIGVSK
+40 
-53 SLIERAARALSWVTN
+53 
-68 ALMLRNIG
+68 
-76 RRFYSAMEMI
+76 
-86 DTRLHLGMRGGE
+86 
-98 GDDMFC
+98 MFC

-117 CPKCGLPVADASEES
+117 CPKCGLPVADASEEP
-132 LGEFEQGPD
+132 LAEFEQVPD

-160 GSVAASPEPAE
+160 GSVAASPESAD

-182 SDSADADAEGAVAPA
+182 SDNADADAEGAVASA
-197 RSTRPRKPF
+197 RSTRPKKPF
-206 IIAVIVAVLL
+206 IIAVIVVVLL

-245 YVVRVSVSAEGWDT
+245 YVVRMSVSAEGWDT
-259 AAGASRVPLRV
+259 AAGASRVPLQV

-291 GLKLRRGTYAVIVAG
+291 GLKLRRGTYTVIVAG
-306 SPIAADGTIYAVPDT
+306 SPIATDGTIYAVPDT
-321 EIEVKVDEKSAAKKG
+321 EVEVKVDEKSAAKKD

-366 AEGDKGAAD
+366 AEGDKGATNAG
-375 ADCTFDA
+375 CTFDA

-400 KAGEEAAKRAE
+400 KAEEEAAKRAE

-436 FEYKTEERSD
+436 FEYKTEERPD

-453 WSVTYFIRNGDAN
+453 WSVTNFIRNGDAN

-520 DALSACIT
+520 DALAGCIT

>member
-1 MQGSRSHQQQGGL
+1 
-14 GLSLATRPVWPNG
+14 
-27 DIHSADEIITSRS
+27 
-40 GWVNEPRRIGVSK
+40 
-53 SLIERAARALSWVTN
+53 
-68 ALMLRNIG
+68 
-76 RRFYSAMEMI
+76 
-86 DTRLHLGMRGGE
+86 
-98 GDDMFC
+98 MFC

-117 CPKCGLPVADASEES
+117 CPKCGLPVADASEEP
-132 LGEFEQGPD
+132 LGEFEQAPG
-141 DADEASG
+141 DADEASE
-148 QLVSVEDEGEPT
+148 QLVSVEDEVEPT
-160 GSVAASPEPAE
+160 GSVAASPESAE

-197 RSTRPRKPF
+197 RSARPKKPF
-206 IIAVIVAVLL
+206 IIAVIVVVLL
-216 VLGGSGYYFGVVA
+216 VLGGSGYYFGVVV

-245 YVVRVSVSAEGWDT
+245 YIVRVSVSAEGWDT
-259 AAGASRVPLRV
+259 TAGASRVPLQV

-291 GLKLRRGTYAVIVAG
+291 GLKLRRGTYTVIVAG

-321 EIEVKVDEKSAAKKG
+321 EVEVKVDEKSAAKKD

-351 ATDVTDEQIADAKKW
+351 ATDVTDEQIAAAKKW

-375 ADCTFDA
+375 AGCTFDA

-387 AAAKRRDDAAAAK
+387 AAAKRRDDAVAAK
-400 KAGEEAAKRAE
+400 KAEEEAAKRAE
-411 EAKQARTIDTDYFTM
+411 EAKRARTIDTDYFTM

-436 FEYKTEERSD
+436 FEYKTEERPD

-453 WSVTYFIRNGDAN
+453 WSVTNFIRNGDAN

-514 SLEDYG
+514 SLEGYG
-520 DALSACIT
+520 DALAGCIT

>member
-1 MQGSRSHQQQGGL
+1 MQDSRSHQQQGGL

-27 DIHSADEIITSRS
+27 DIHSVGEIITSRS
-40 GWVNEPRRIGVSK
+40 GWVNETRRIGVSK
-53 SLIERAARALSWVTN
+53 SLIERAARVLDWVAN
-68 ALMLRNIG
+68 ASMLRTIG
-76 RRFYSAMEMI
+76 KRFYSAMEMI
-86 DTRLHLGMRGGE
+86 DTRLHLRRRGGE

-117 CPKCGLPVADASEES
+117 CPKCGLPVADASEEPS
-132 LGEFEQGPD
+132 GEFEQAPD

-160 GSVAASPEPAE
+160 DSVAASPESAE

-182 SDSADADAEGAVAPA
+182 SDSADVDAEGAVVPA
-197 RSTRPRKPF
+197 RSTRPKKPF
-206 IIAVIVAVLL
+206 IIAVIVVVLL

-259 AAGASRVPLRV
+259 AAGASRVPLQV

-291 GLKLRRGTYAVIVAG
+291 GLKLRRGTYTVIVAG

-321 EIEVKVDEKSAAKKG
+321 EVEVKVDEKSAAKKD
-336 GVDATGDAVTLDPVP
+336 GVDATGDAVTLGPVP

-366 AEGDKGAAD
+366 AEGDKGAAN
-375 ADCTFDA
+375 AGCTFDA
-382 EALAT
+382 ETLAT
-387 AAAKRRDDAAAAK
+387 AAAKRRDDAVAAK
-400 KAGEEAAKRAE
+400 KAEEEAAKRAE
-411 EAKQARTIDTDYFTM
+411 EAKRARTIDTDYFTM

-436 FEYKTEERSD
+436 FEYKTEERPD

-453 WSVTYFIRNGDAN
+453 WSVTNFIRNGDAN

-520 DALSACIT
+520 DALAGSIT

>member
-1 MQGSRSHQQQGGL
+1 
-14 GLSLATRPVWPNG
+14 
-27 DIHSADEIITSRS
+27 
-40 GWVNEPRRIGVSK
+40 
-53 SLIERAARALSWVTN
+53 
-68 ALMLRNIG
+68 
-76 RRFYSAMEMI
+76 
-86 DTRLHLGMRGGE
+86 
-98 GDDMFC
+98 MFC

-117 CPKCGLPVADASEES
+117 CPKCGLPVADASEEP
-132 LGEFEQGPD
+132 LGEFEQMPD

-148 QLVSVEDEGEPT
+148 QLVSVEDEGEST
-160 GSVAASPEPAE
+160 GSVAASPESAE

-182 SDSADADAEGAVAPA
+182 SDSADADAEGAVVPA
-197 RSTRPRKPF
+197 RSTRPKKPF
-206 IIAVIVAVLL
+206 IIAVIVVVLL

-229 PERAREAAEQE
+229 PECAREAAEQE

-259 AAGASRVPLRV
+259 AAGASRVPLQV
-270 KGREERGKKVNKV
+270 KGREERGEKVNKV

-291 GLKLRRGTYAVIVAG
+291 GLKLRRGTYTVIVAG

-321 EIEVKVDEKSAAKKG
+321 EVEVKVDEKSAAKKD
-336 GVDATGDAVTLDPVP
+336 GVDATGDAVTLGPVP

-366 AEGDKGAAD
+366 AEGDKGAAN
-375 ADCTFDA
+375 AGCTFDA

-387 AAAKRRDDAAAAK
+387 AAAKRRDDAVAAK
-400 KAGEEAAKRAE
+400 KAEEEAAKRAE

-436 FEYKTEERSD
+436 FEYKTEERPD

-453 WSVTYFIRNGDAN
+453 WSVTNFIRNGDVN

-520 DALSACIT
+520 DALAGCIT